1 MLFLDSGHQSHAG
14 DAYATSKTRSS
25 SWHVHVHASSPF
37 SWVAC
42 CLWPAL
48 AYVGPMYV
56 AGLAAL
62 YALSLPC
69 TVVSVSA
76 LRQARDLPPSSSVAD
91 CEHAMHA
98 TFTQWITHKLQIS
111 LFDHLILENG
121 LVRKEFLWP
130 SNENH
135 FSITQRKYRKVK
147 PLWFVELTCTRVDLM
162 DDLCDFDHRSI
173 ASRPALQLFYNVIE
187 MAT

>member
-14 DAYATSKTRSS
+14 DAYATSKTRRRSS

-48 AYVGPMYV
+48 AYVGPMYYV

-76 LRQARDLPPSSSVAD
+76 LRRARDLPSSAAGAVDD

-98 TFTQWITHKLQIS
+98 TFTRRITHKLQIS
-111 LFDHLILENG
+111 LFDHLILEKWS
-121 LVRKEFLWP
+121 RKKIVSLTILRKSFLYY
-130 SNENH
+130 SAK
-135 FSITQRKYRKVK
+135 I
-147 PLWFVELTCTRVDLM
+147 
-162 DDLCDFDHRSI
+162 
-173 ASRPALQLFYNVIE
+173 
-187 MAT
+187 

>member
-14 DAYATSKTRSS
+14 DADATSKTRSS

-69 TVVSVSA
+69 TVV
-76 LRQARDLPPSSSVAD
+76 RARDLPPSSVAD
-91 CEHAMHA
+91 CEHA
-98 TFTQWITHKLQIS
+98 
-111 LFDHLILENG
+111 
-121 LVRKEFLWP
+121 
-130 SNENH
+130 
-135 FSITQRKYRKVK
+135 
-147 PLWFVELTCTRVDLM
+147 
-162 DDLCDFDHRSI
+162 I
-173 ASRPALQLFYNVIE
+173 ARDVYPVNS
-187 MAT
+187 T

>member
-62 YALSLPC
+62 YALSLLC

-76 LRQARDLPPSSSVAD
+76 LRRAGRETCRRRPPSPIVS
-91 CEHAMHA
+91 M
-98 TFTQWITHKLQIS
+98 
-111 LFDHLILENG
+111 
-121 LVRKEFLWP
+121 P
-130 SNENH
+130 
-135 FSITQRKYRKVK
+135 
-147 PLWFVELTCTRVDLM
+147 CTRRLP
-162 DDLCDFDHRSI
+162 S
-173 ASRPALQLFYNVIE
+173 E
-187 MAT
+187 

>member
-76 LRQARDLPPSSSVAD
+76 LRRVRDLPPSSVAD

-98 TFTQWITHKLQIS
+98 TFTRRITHKLQIS
-111 LFDHLILENG
+111 LFDHLILETG
-121 LVRKEFLWP
+121 LVRK
-130 SNENH
+130 
-135 FSITQRKYRKVK
+135 
-147 PLWFVELTCTRVDLM
+147 
-162 DDLCDFDHRSI
+162 
-173 ASRPALQLFYNVIE
+173 
-187 MAT
+187 